1 MLQKWINKLG
11 LDEWNITTEQI
22 NPKQVVYPSDCVES
36 ERFFIGIQ
44 PNHERLTAV
53 IYHDRDLCEESIVH
67 ELLHIKY
74 PSKSENWIINKTN
87 KIMKKEEITV
97 KRMNDIN
104 TFMSTRDN
112 ETCLVG
118 TDEMGEE
125 FQIWFNTI
133 DLLEWLDIWYMKK
146 QTKHYIE
153 ELNK

>member
-1 MLQKWINKLG
+1 MLQEWKEKLG

-22 NPKQVVYPSDCVES
+22 NPEQVVYPEECVEE

-44 PNHERLTAV
+44 PNHERHTAV
-53 IYHDRDLCEESIVH
+53 IYHDIDLYDEAIVH

-74 PSKSENWIINKTN
+74 PSKSENWIINKTTE
-87 KIMKKEEITV
+87 IMKEETIV

-104 TFMSTRDN
+104 TFMSTQDN

-118 TDEMGEE
+118 TDEFGED

-133 DLLEWLDIWYMKK
+133 DLLEWLDIKYMKSQSK
-146 QTKHYIE
+146 KYINT
-153 ELNK
+153 LNK

>member
-1 MLQKWINKLG
+1 MLQEWKEKLG
-11 LDEWNITTEQI
+11 LDEWTITTEQI
-22 NPKQVVYPSDCVES
+22 NPEQVVYPEECLEE

-44 PNHERLTAV
+44 PNHERHTAV
-53 IYHDRDLCEESIVH
+53 IYHDIALYDEAIVH

-74 PSKSENWIINKTN
+74 PSKSENWIINKTTET
-87 KIMKKEEITV
+87 MKEETIV

-118 TDEMGEE
+118 TDEFGEE

-133 DLLEWLDIWYMKK
+133 DLLEWLDVNYMKSQSK
-146 QTKHYIE
+146 KYINT
-153 ELNK
+153 LNK

>member
-1 MLQKWINKLG
+1 MLQEWKEKLG

-22 NPKQVVYPSDCVES
+22 NPEQVVYPEECVEE

-44 PNHERLTAV
+44 PNHERHTAV
-53 IYHDRDLCEESIVH
+53 IYHDIALYEEAIVH

-74 PSKSENWIINKTN
+74 PSKSENWIINKTTE
-87 KIMKKEEITV
+87 IMKEEITV

-104 TFMSTRDN
+104 TFMSTREN

-118 TDEMGEE
+118 TDEFGED

-133 DLLEWLDIWYMKK
+133 DLLEWLDVKYMKAQSK
-146 QTKHYIE
+146 KYINT
-153 ELNK
+153 LNK